1 MDFVFEWDEHK
12 AQSNLRKHKIS
23 FQKAVNVFHD
33 PLVATIPDP
42 DHSSDEERLVA
53 IGYSNKHR
61 LLVVVFTERGQRTR
75 IISCRR
81 AEPTEREIYEEA

>member
-23 FQKAVNVFHD
+23 FQEAVTVFHD

-75 IISCRR
+75 IISYRR
-81 AEPTEREIYEEA
+81 AEPAEREIYEEA